1 MENIIK
7 EAVNLQSGNK
17 RAVLAV
23 VLEASGSTP
32 RKAGAAMLI
41 TEDGKTCGTI
51 GGGIV
56 EYTATGKAKEV
67 FEEYKP
73 RILDFDLGSES
84 QDAICGGKTEVC
96 LYPLKALDLPALQK
110 AANAL
115 DSGIPATIALFK
127 GGVDFKGNEKTG
139 DEVNGSCVT
148 ERCFNENE
156 SIGLYCITGEDSD
169 SSMSEIYLACEGIR
183 QDERLLFR
191 HKLTR
196 PSRLWLLG
204 AGHVSQ
210 ATAKAAAI
218 ADFDITVADDRA
230 EYANEEL
237 FPGCRCIVCEQFNE
251 LPADGITSDDY
262 IVIVTRGHKKDYE
275 ALAWAIRTNAFYVGM
290 IGSKRKRDMIY
301 EKLEGEGVERSR
313 LEWVHSPIGLPIGDR
328 TPGDIAIS
336 ITAELIKVRAE
347 AKSLSS
353 VSR

>member
-1 MENIIK
+1 MEHIIK
-7 EAVNLQSGNK
+7 EAIGLLSENRHAIL
-17 RAVLAV
+17 ALVLGS
-23 VLEASGSTP
+23 SGSTP

-41 TEDGKTCGTI
+41 TEEGKTCGTI

-56 EYTATGKAKEV
+56 EYTAAGKAKEV

-84 QDAICGGKTEVC
+84 QDAICGGKTQVC
-96 LYPLKALDLPALQK
+96 LYPLKDQDLPALQK
-110 AANAL
+110 AADAL
-115 DSGIPATIALFK
+115 ETGMPATIVLFK
-127 GGVDFKGNEKTG
+127 TD
-139 DEVNGSCVT
+139 S
-148 ERCFNENE
+148 EN
-156 SIGLYCITGEDSD
+156 IRLYCVTGEDGD
-169 SSMSEIYLACEGIR
+169 SSMSDIYMACESIH

-191 HKLTR
+191 HRLTR

-237 FPGCRCIVCEQFNE
+237 FPGCRCIVCSDFAE
-251 LPADGITSDDY
+251 LPQSDISSDDY

-275 ALAWAIRTNAFYVGM
+275 ALAWAIKTNACYVGM

-301 EKLEGEGVERSR
+301 EKLESEGVERSR

-336 ITAELIKVRAE
+336 ITAELIKVRAD
-347 AKSLSS
+347 AKKSS
-353 VSR
+353 

>member
-1 MENIIK
+1 MEHIIN
-7 EAVNLQSGNK
+7 EAIGLLSKNK
-17 RAVLAV
+17 HAILALVLG
-23 VLEASGSTP
+23 ASGSTP

-41 TEDGKTCGTI
+41 AEDGKTCGTI

-56 EYTATGKAKEV
+56 EYTAAGKAKEV

-84 QDAICGGKTEVC
+84 QDAICGGKTQVC
-96 LYPLKALDLPALQK
+96 LYPLKDQDLPALQK
-110 AANAL
+110 AADAL
-115 DSGIPATIALFK
+115 ETGMPATIALFK
-127 GGVDFKGNEKTG
+127 DSTNTE
-139 DEVNGSCVT
+139 DNGSKADFGNKNCV
-148 ERCFNENE
+148 NEVPICGSE
-156 SIGLYCITGEDSD
+156 SIRLYCVTGEDGD
-169 SSMSEIYLACEGIR
+169 SSMSDIYMACESIH
-183 QDERLLFR
+183 QDERLLFKHR
-191 HKLTR
+191 LTR

-210 ATAKAAAI
+210 ATAKAAAV

-237 FPGCRCIVCEQFNE
+237 FPGCRCIVCSDFAE
-251 LPADGITSDDY
+251 LPQSDISSDDY

-275 ALAWAIRTNAFYVGM
+275 ALAWAIKTNACYVGM

-301 EKLEGEGVERSR
+301 EKLESEGVERSR

-336 ITAELIKVRAE
+336 ITAELIKVRAD
-347 AKSLSS
+347 AKKS
-353 VSR
+353 

>member
-1 MENIIK
+1 MEHIIK
-7 EAVNLQSGNK
+7 EAICLLSENRHAIL
-17 RAVLAV
+17 ALVLG
-23 VLEASGSTP
+23 ASGSTP

-41 TEDGKTCGTI
+41 TEEGKTCGTI

-56 EYTATGKAKEV
+56 EYTAAGKAKEV

-84 QDAICGGKTEVC
+84 QDAICGGKTQVC
-96 LYPLKALDLPALQK
+96 LYPLKDQDLPALQK
-110 AANAL
+110 AADAL
-115 DSGIPATIALFK
+115 ETGMPATVALFK
-127 GGVDFKGNEKTG
+127 NDCDNI
-139 DEVNGSCVT
+139 
-148 ERCFNENE
+148 R
-156 SIGLYCITGEDSD
+156 LYCVTGEDAD
-169 SSMSEIYLACEGIR
+169 SSMSDIYMACESIH

-191 HKLTR
+191 HRLTR

-237 FPGCRCIVCEQFNE
+237 FPGCRCIVCSDFAE
-251 LPADGITSDDY
+251 LPQSDISSDDY

-275 ALAWAIRTNAFYVGM
+275 ALAWAIKTNACYVGM
-290 IGSKRKRDMIY
+290 IGSTRKRDMIY
-301 EKLEGEGVERSR
+301 ERLESEGVERSR

-336 ITAELIKVRAE
+336 ITAELIKVRAD
-347 AKSLSS
+347 AKKSS
-353 VSR
+353 